1 MCYFCLSYFIIS
13 TISKVLLVGGSS
25 KIPLVSEL
33 LVNQLGFPVHKLNH
47 SVNADEAVARGAAVF
62 AAQLSDRCP
71 VQLDIHFCSVLLF
84 RRGEFDIFLT
94 K

>member
-13 TISKVLLVGGSS
+13 PISKVLLVGGSS

-33 LVNQLGFPVHKLNH
+33 LVNQLGFPVHKLNR
-47 SVNADEAVARGAAVF
+47 SVSADEAVARGAAVF

-71 VQLDIHFCSVLLF
+71 VQLGYTFLFCF
-84 RRGEFDIFLT
+84 TFQGRGI
-94 K
+94 